1 MQEFQAL
8 IALLGLTL
16 IIMLVTS
23 GISVEVAELVGL
35 L

>member
-16 IIMLVTS
+16 IIMLVMS
-23 GISVEVAELVGL
+23 AIGVELAELVGL